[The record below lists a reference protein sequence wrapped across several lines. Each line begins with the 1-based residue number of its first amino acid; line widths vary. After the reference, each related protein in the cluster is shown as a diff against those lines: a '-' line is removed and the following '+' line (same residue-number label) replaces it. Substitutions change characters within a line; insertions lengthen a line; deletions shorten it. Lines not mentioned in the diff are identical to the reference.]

1 MQSKRYIGMADNASG
16 GSPTPMDTTETPS
29 QDNAQ
34 VLDAPGVTDEQWR
47 AMRQVLEAIYN
58 HREPE

>member
-1 MQSKRYIGMADNASG
+1 MADNASG
-16 GSPTPMDTTETPS
+16 GSPTPVDTTETPA

-34 VLDAPGVTDEQWR
+34 VHEAPIVTDEQWR

>member
-1 MQSKRYIGMADNASG
+1 MADNASE
-16 GSPTPMDTTETPS
+16 GSPTPVDTTETPA
-29 QDNAQ
+29 QDNTQ
-34 VLDAPGVTDEQWR
+34 VLEALGITDEQWR

>member
-1 MQSKRYIGMADNASG
+1 MADNASG